1 MSKKFLGMKA
11 KKWKSIGTKALKTGA
26 AIGNK
31 AIDLAPKL
39 APLLLLA
46 GGPEMAPVVAEIE
59 AGAAIASTARD
70 AIREI
75 A

>member
-1 MSKKFLGMKA
+1 MSKKFLGIKA

-46 GGPEMAPVVAEIE
+46 GPEMAGTVAEIE

>member
-39 APLLLLA
+39 APLLLL

-70 AIREI
+70 AVREI

>member
-1 MSKKFLGMKA
+1 MSKKFLGMKS
-11 KKWKSIGTKALKTGA
+11 KKWKAIGTKALKTGL

-39 APLLLLA
+39 APLLLL
-46 GGPEMAPVVAEIE
+46 GGPEMAPVVSEIE

>member
-31 AIDLAPKL
+31 AIDLTPKL
-39 APLLLLA
+39 APLLML
-46 GGPEMAPVVAEIE
+46 GGPEMAPVVAELE
-59 AGAAIASTARD
+59 MGAALASTARD
-70 AIREI
+70 AVREI

>member
-39 APLLLLA
+39 APLLMLA
-46 GGPEMAPVVAEIE
+46 GPEMAPVVGEIE
-59 AGAAIASTARD
+59 AAAAIASTARD
-70 AIREI
+70 AVREI

>member
-1 MSKKFLGMKA
+1 MSKKFLGMKS

-46 GGPEMAPVVAEIE
+46 GPEMAGTVASIE
-59 AGAAIASTARD
+59 AGAAIAGGVRD
-70 AIREI
+70 AVREV

>member
-1 MSKKFLGMKA
+1 MSKFLGMKA

-39 APLLLLA
+39 APLLMLA
-46 GGPEMAPVVAEIE
+46 GPEMAPVVGEIE
-59 AGAAIASTARD
+59 AAAAIASTARD
-70 AIREI
+70 AVREI

>member
-1 MSKKFLGMKA
+1 MKA
-11 KKWKSIGTKALKTGA
+11 KKWKSIGTKTLKTAA

-39 APLLLLA
+39 APLLLL

-70 AIREI
+70 AVREI

>member
-11 KKWKSIGTKALKTGA
+11 KKWKSIGTKALKTA
-26 AIGNK
+26 ATVGNK

-39 APLLLLA
+39 APLLLL

-59 AGAAIASTARD
+59 AASAIAGGVRD
-70 AIREI
+70 AVREV